1 MAYTKEEKSW
11 IFQDWANSAYSI
23 MITTAILP
31 IYFKG
36 VAASAG
42 IADSTSTAYWG
53 YANSIG
59 TLLISLLA
67 PILGTIADYQ
77 FFKKRFFGIF
87 TAIGIGF
94 TFLLVF
100 IPTDAWLL
108 LLGFYVLSL
117 IGFSGANI
125 FYDAFLIDVTTN
137 DRMDR
142 VSSAGYAY
150 GYLGSCIP
158 FIIFIIFQATGILPI
173 SDVALVNIGFVM
185 TALWWLFFTI
195 PMWKNVHQ
203 IHYIPA
209 VKRSVRTSF
218 KRLFHTISH
227 ISEHKNIVIFLIAY
241 FFYIDGVDTIFRMA
255 TSYGIDLGIS
265 QTTLILILLMTQ
277 LVAFPFTLLYGYL
290 AKRFSAKPLIFT
302 AIFVYIII
310 CIYAVF
316 MKSALDFWILAML
329 VGTSQGGIQALSRSF
344 FGKIIPKKR
353 SNEFYGFYNIFGK
366 FSAIMGPALMGVIT
380 QITGKTQYGVA
391 SLIVL
396 FLVGGILFVF
406 VKEKNLENL

>member
-36 VAASAG
+36 VAANAG
-42 IADSTSTAYWG
+42 IADTTSTAYWG

-94 TFLLVF
+94 TFLLIF

-137 DRMDR
+137 DRMDK

-209 VKRSVRTSF
+209 VKRPVRTSF

-290 AKRFSAKPLIFT
+290 AKRFSAKPLIF
-302 AIFVYIII
+302 
-310 CIYAVF
+310 
-316 MKSALDFWILAML
+316 
-329 VGTSQGGIQALSRSF
+329 
-344 FGKIIPKKR
+344 
-353 SNEFYGFYNIFGK
+353 
-366 FSAIMGPALMGVIT
+366 
-380 QITGKTQYGVA
+380 
-391 SLIVL
+391 
-396 FLVGGILFVF
+396 
-406 VKEKNLENL
+406 